1 MLLLLALLP
10 ACSTV
15 GAQTSPPQ
23 CRSSAL
29 CERLTLVRPSRS
41 KDKISEPTA
50 RQIADANVANESW
63 CQRKPVPA
71 KVAEARQ

>member
-50 RQIADANVANESW
+50 QSVAQNNAAIEAA
-63 CQRKPVPA
+63 C
-71 KVAEARQ
+71 AEAKR